1 MAGSAD
7 LRLPDELR
15 TALHEHLATLRQ
27 GYDRRGWGRP
37 SGYGARPAVIVIDLA
52 MGWTDARYSLGT
64 DLDSVVESTARVL
77 DAARAAGVPVFFTTM
92 TTGGPDDPP
101 TPAQSKHDAS
111 MIDTQPGSPAVE
123 LDPRLRRR
131 PNEKLIVKK
140 YASSF
145 KGTDLMEMLATV
157 GADTVIVTGCSTS
170 HCVYATCRDA
180 CSGFHVVVPR
190 EAVGERCELL
200 HEVALFDIN
209 LDIGD
214 VVPTADVLAYLAR
227 STGAATPAP
236 AAAAPVGGR

>member
-1 MAGSAD
+1 MAGSPD

-15 TALHEHLATLRQ
+15 TALHDHLATLRA

-37 SGYGARPAVIVIDLA
+37 SGYGRRPAVIVIDLA
-52 MGWTDARYSLGT
+52 LCWTDARYAMGS
-64 DLDSVVESTARVL
+64 DLDSVVESTVRVL
-77 DAARAAGVPVFFTTM
+77 DGARAAGVPIFFTTV
-92 TTGGPDDPP
+92 TTGPDDPP
-101 TPAQSKHDAS
+101 APAQAKHEAS
-111 MIDTQPGSPAVE
+111 LVDTIPGSPAVE
-123 LDPRLRRR
+123 LDPRLGRR
-131 PNEKLIVKK
+131 PDEKLIVKK
-140 YASSF
+140 YASCF

-180 CSGFHVVVPR
+180 CSGFYVVVPR

-214 VVPTADVLAYLAR
+214 VVPTEDVLAYLAR
-227 STGAATPAP
+227 TAREAQPAP
-236 AAAAPVGGR
+236 PQAVAAAAG